1 MSKRR
6 VFDINFPADP
16 PASPAPSRPAAP
28 APDASETGT
37 GKMGTG
43 KMGTGKT
50 DVSKPEM
57 ASVAEARRGP
67 MATAISENAEA
78 LKARAV
84 AEQNIRAEN
93 DRLAHEF
100 VRLKKLGLVVDRI
113 PLDQISTSKL
123 VRDRAISRDPDL
135 EELKSSIRSIGLS
148 NPIRVE
154 EAAGG
159 AYQLVQGFRR
169 LSAYRALFEETG
181 ESDFAT
187 IPAGLIARGETLQ
200 GLYRRMVD
208 ENLVRR
214 DISFAEMAQLAL
226 SYAQDP
232 ETGCDLVEEAVGHLY
247 ASAGRQ
253 KRSYIRH
260 FAELLEMI
268 GGELRFAEAIP
279 RSLGLELKKKLAE
292 DDSMAAALAQA
303 LQREAA
309 QTAEAELLIL
319 RGFLS
324 GSTGA
329 AAGAVPG
336 GGSESQAKPGVAK
349 TTLRCAVP
357 SGTVR
362 CQARDGR
369 VELAM
374 DRDFSVIDRYR
385 LETAITAFF
394 AALEQTDSGD

>member
-6 VFDINFPADP
+6 VFDINFPAEPSPTP
-16 PASPAPSRPAAP
+16 PAAEASPAPEPAEP
-28 APDASETGT
+28 KRDAAGLSEN
-37 GKMGTG
+37 
-43 KMGTGKT
+43 
-50 DVSKPEM
+50 
-57 ASVAEARRGP
+57 RRGP

-113 PLDQISTSKL
+113 PLDQIATSKL
-123 VRDRAISRDPDL
+123 VRDRATSRDPEL
-135 EELKSSIRSIGLS
+135 EELQASIRSIGLS

-154 EAAGG
+154 EEADGS
-159 AYQLVQGFRR
+159 YQLIQGFRR
-169 LSAYRALFEETG
+169 LSAYRALYAETG
-181 ESDFAT
+181 AAEFAA
-187 IPAGLIARGETLQ
+187 IPAGLIAKGEDLQ

-232 ETGCDLVEEAVGHLY
+232 DTDCDLVEDAVAHLY

-268 GGELRFAEAIP
+268 GAQLRFAEAIP
-279 RSLGLELKKKLAE
+279 RALGLELKKRLSE
-292 DDSMAAALAQA
+292 DESLAQQLNA
-303 LQREAA
+303 ILHNTPRPN
-309 QTAEAELLIL
+309 AEAELVLL

-324 GSTGA
+324 GSLAGMEAGKQGA
-329 AAGAVPG
+329 AAEG
-336 GGSESQAKPGVAK
+336 QTKTGVAK

-369 VELAM
+369 IELAM
-374 DRDFSVIDRYR
+374 ERDFSVIDRYR
-385 LETAITAFF
+385 LETAISAFF
-394 AALEQTDSGD
+394 AALEEGDAPD